1 MKDEVMK
8 YLEPKAGGVYVDCT
22 IGEGGHAKEIMEKT
36 GGNATLLAMD
46 MDEKVIEKAKENLSE
61 YSKHIRYYNDNF
73 KNINKILEAAGV
85 DKVNGILFDLGLSTF
100 QLEDDKR
107 GFSFMNDGPLDMR
120 MSGKTE
126 IPAIHYINNLDERRL
141 NEIIA
146 EFGEERWAK
155 RIARAIV
162 KRREKGEI
170 KTSAELAEIIR
181 RAVPQQGRY
190 GRIHPA
196 TRAFQAVR
204 ILVNDELESLKHALP
219 AAVEHLKNDG
229 RVCVISFHSLEDRIV
244 KRYFRERKQENK
256 APNFEILTPKP
267 VMAAEAEKAENK
279 RCRSAKLR
287 AGRVIY
293 G

>member
-1 MKDEVMK
+1 
-8 YLEPKAGGVYVDCT
+8 
-22 IGEGGHAKEIMEKT
+22 
-36 GGNATLLAMD
+36 MD